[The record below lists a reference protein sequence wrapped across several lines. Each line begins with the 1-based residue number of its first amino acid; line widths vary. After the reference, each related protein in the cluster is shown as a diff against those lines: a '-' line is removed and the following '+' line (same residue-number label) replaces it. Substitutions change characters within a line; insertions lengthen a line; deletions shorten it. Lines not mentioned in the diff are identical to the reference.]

1 VDRLKKLSD
10 QIPCSW
16 AALPSLFL
24 VLFCLAKAMWLPNRL
39 FLSLIEKQQVER
51 SPADG
56 RFQATEK
63 RIHFCA
69 LKFHSKQRW
78 SALDQ
83 SQ

>member
-1 VDRLKKLSD
+1 
-10 QIPCSW
+10 
-16 AALPSLFL
+16 
-24 VLFCLAKAMWLPNRL
+24 MWLPNRL